1 MEKTPLQEHLPPPEE
16 MLTAFMARDSEYDGL
31 FFTGVRTTGIFCRT
45 TCSARKPKPENIEF
59 FPSTRQ
65 ALFAG
70 YRPCKRCKPLEP
82 RGQTPAWL
90 RPLIVR
96 IETDPSVRIRDRDLE
111 DLGLE
116 PGRVRRWFRRNH
128 DMTFHAYQRARRLGS
143 ALQEI
148 REGRDV
154 TSTAFDHGFDS
165 LSGFNTAFA
174 RFAGASP
181 TRTKDRLLVQ
191 VTRILTPLGP
201 MIAAASDDALRLLEF
216 TDRRML
222 ETQLE
227 RLSRRTGAVLA
238 PGLNAVLK
246 QTEREL
252 GEYFEGTRS
261 EFSVPLKPAGT
272 EFQTGAWEALGKIPF
287 GETRSYGQQA
297 VAIGRPTAVRAVA
310 KANGDN
316 PIAVIV
322 PCHRVVGSDG
332 KLTGY
337 AGGLHRKRYL
347 LDLEQRVSGK
357 DFQLRAL

>member
-1 MEKTPLQEHLPPPEE
+1 MENPALAHHLPPQEE
-16 MLTAFMARDSEYDGL
+16 MLTAFLNRDSEYDGL

-59 FPSTRQ
+59 FPSTSQ

-70 YRPCKRCKPLEP
+70 YRPCRRCRPLEP
-82 RGQTPAWL
+82 RGQTPEWL
-90 RPLIVR
+90 RPLLTR
-96 IETDPSVRIRDRDLE
+96 IDQDPTTRVRDRDLE
-111 DLGLE
+111 ALGMD

-128 DMTFHAYQRARRLGS
+128 GMTFHAYQRARRLGS
-143 ALQEI
+143 ALEEI

-165 LSGFNTAFA
+165 LSGFNSAFA
-174 RFAGASP
+174 RFAGAAP

-201 MIAAASDDALRLLEF
+201 MIAAASEDALRLLEF

-227 RLSRRTGAVLA
+227 RLSRRTGAVMA
-238 PGLNAVLK
+238 PGTNAVLQ

-252 GEYFEGTRS
+252 VEYFDGTRS
-261 EFSVPLKPAGT
+261 EFTVPLKPAGT
-272 EFQTGAWEALGKIPF
+272 EFQTGAWTALGEIPF

-316 PIAVIV
+316 PIAIIV

-332 KLTGY
+332 RLTGY
-337 AGGLHRKRYL
+337 AGGLYRKQFL
-347 LDLEQRVSGK
+347 LDLERGAAGK
-357 DFQLRAL
+357 EEQLTAL